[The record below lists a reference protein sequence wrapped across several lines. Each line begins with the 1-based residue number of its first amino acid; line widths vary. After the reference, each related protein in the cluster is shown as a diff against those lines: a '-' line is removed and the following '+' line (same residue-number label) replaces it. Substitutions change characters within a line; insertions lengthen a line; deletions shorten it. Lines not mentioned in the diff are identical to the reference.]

1 MQVNLPRD
9 PPSEVII
16 TLVLISVLC
25 SQTLIAMDTAFW
37 CELGHFGHLNRPGFS
52 RFWAFSAEKP
62 LENGCVDGWDHDFWN
77 LWEALLQLKA
87 QP

>member
-16 TLVLISVLC
+16 TLFLISILC

-37 CELGHFGHLNRPGFS
+37 CKLGHFTHLNRPVFS
-52 RFWAFSAEKP
+52 RFWAFSAAKP
-62 LENGCVDGWDHDFWN
+62 LENGSVDGWDHDFWN
-77 LWEALLQLKA
+77 LWEALLRLKA
-87 QP
+87 PP